1 MLQKLRVAKDANA
14 AANEI
19 LGQSPTAIT
28 NALLKRQGQEY
39 DFLDLALDG
48 ASTLGL
54 ARLAMNILKKNAPEL
69 SEQQRAEFVTVMMS
83 NNADEIKNII
93 SSENGYILLERRMKD
108 LLGKFQAGVTREE
121 TARVDPKQRFENV
134 TGFFGN

>member
-1 MLQKLRVAKDANA
+1 MLKPSTAPSTIKKMLNEDEPLGQALAEIFPEQNLPNLIQKLRVAKDANA

-28 NALLKRQGQEY
+28 NALLKKQGQEY

-54 ARLAMNILKKNAPEL
+54 ARLAMN
-69 SEQQRAEFVTVMMS
+69 
-83 NNADEIKNII
+83 
-93 SSENGYILLERRMKD
+93 Y
-108 LLGKFQAGVTREE
+108 
-121 TARVDPKQRFENV
+121 
-134 TGFFGN
+134 